1 MGFLSNRKNKRFNY
15 TPRFYKG
22 EGSPYEMKHK
32 FDEYR
37 STIDPGKGIKGK
49 FVNAINDFKS
59 NPDQATNK
67 RVLIIVLILIAICL
81 LILEFDLS
89 IFYS

>member
-89 IFYS
+89 IFFS